1 MIKKHVRKRM
11 YVEGEPTDSYSF
23 FSSNSEEGQIVGILL
38 TDSYNE
44 EFLREWLDDETRTE
58 AGTEMI
64 DLDKEDE
71 LIVFSSAYKD
81 SDDEFKFAVTR
92 KTFLKIFNEWNQARN
107 AAKEFI
113 VIEVSDDND
122 VHIYPMDHV
131 EISPEE
137 RAEQDRIREEMWGK
151 IESQGIFKNF
161 FDGASSEEKE
171 REKIYNLVIEGSS
184 GPIVRNMFPSEW
196 TREHVMEKI
205 VEAFEYA
212 KKEEA
217 PLRPIDTQRFSVV
230 GQTKEKVIIRMV
242 LDKDANMLT
251 AYPELL

>member
-1 MIKKHVRKRM
+1 MKKTIFKK
-11 YVEGEPTDSYSF
+11 YDDLDYWF
-23 FSSNSEEGQIVGILL
+23 FISNSFDGQLIGHFL
-38 TDSYNE
+38 TSSYDGE
-44 EFLREWLDDETRTE
+44 YIRMWLDDETSKET
-58 AGTEMI
+58 GSEMV
-64 DLDKEDE
+64 DLDKENE
-71 LIVFSSAYKD
+71 LIVFSNAYND
-81 SDDEFKFAVTR
+81 SDNKFKFAVTR
-92 KTFLKIFNEWNQARN
+92 KTFSKILDEWEQSKAEGKN
-107 AAKEFI
+107 FI

-151 IESQGIFKNF
+151 IESKGIFKNF
-161 FDGASSEEKE
+161 FDGASSEEEE
-171 REKIYNLVIEGSS
+171 REKIYNVVIEGSS

>member
-1 MIKKHVRKRM
+1 MGKILFKKEILNGEFTGFYSPITLDFRKKNIIAHFLI
-11 YVEGEPTDSYSF
+11 DSYDEKFKKKWLGIDKFIFGGSEMVKLEKRGESIILSDAYDNDINKF
-23 FSSNSEEGQIVGILL
+23 EFSISRQTFSKIL
-38 TDSYNE
+38 D
-44 EFLREWLDDETRTE
+44 
-58 AGTEMI
+58 
-64 DLDKEDE
+64 
-71 LIVFSSAYKD
+71 
-81 SDDEFKFAVTR
+81 
-92 KTFLKIFNEWNQARN
+92 EWNQARN
-107 AAKEFI
+107 AAKKFI

-151 IESQGIFKNF
+151 IESKGIFKNF

-217 PLRPIDTQRFSVV
+217 PLRPIDNQRFSVV